1 MNGNGAMYFA
11 YPSGLYKVR
20 FGDFRS
26 RKAAQMKAQRLAA
39 TGIIDEYYIVS
50 PEEYTVAKRRKY
62 GKQYLRNEIVATA
75 I

>member
-1 MNGNGAMYFA
+1 
-11 YPSGLYKVR
+11 
-20 FGDFRS
+20 
-26 RKAAQMKAQRLAA
+26 MKAQRLAA

-75 I
+75 KRFLGMPYSCTGI